1 MTENPPKTDK
11 GFRKLQAR
19 VFSLTWLS
27 YASYYFTRKNLS
39 VVKSR
44 LHDDMGVS
52 VGTLGGIDT
61 LYLSMYAIGQFL
73 NGALGDRV
81 GARRMIAFG
90 MLASAAASFFFGL
103 SSTAAIFLFAFGI
116 NGLFQSTGWPNNV
129 KAMGPWFNKKK
140 RGFIMGIW
148 CTNYQVG
155 GLLATALATY
165 LLVNYGWRSAFAVPA
180 VWVSTVGM
188 VILLFLVERPQDKGY
203 PPQNEP
209 ESSGNEE
216 GIEKRTPF
224 REMIRLPIL
233 WILGSAYFG
242 LKLIRYSLLFW
253 LPFYMKNALNYSE
266 GLAGYLSTAFEAGG
280 IIGVIL
286 VGWVAS
292 RFFSKNSLRLVVV
305 IILLLAASL
314 LALRV
319 VSSLGP
325 WAVGLNLGLIGF
337 MLFGPDSLISGA
349 VAQNVGKDH
358 STASAAGIINGFGS
372 IGAATQGF
380 LTAYVSQTFGWET
393 LFLIFVGFAFL
404 SSMLILPLALKK
416 EI

>member
-1 MTENPPKTDK
+1 MPEVEQKNDSGLK
-11 GFRKLQAR
+11 RLQAR

-52 VGTLGGIDT
+52 VGALGGIDT
-61 LYLSMYAIGQFL
+61 LFLSMYALGQFL

-81 GARRMIAFG
+81 GARKMIAFG
-90 MLASAAASFFFGL
+90 MLASAGASLIFGL
-103 SSTAAIFLFAFGI
+103 SSTTAIFLFVFGI

-129 KAMGPWFNKKK
+129 KAMGSWFNKKK
-140 RGFIMGIW
+140 RGFIMGVW

-155 GLLATALATY
+155 GLVATALATY
-165 LLVNYGWRSAFAVPA
+165 LLVNYGWRAAFQVPA
-180 VWVSTVGM
+180 VWVSTVAM
-188 VILLFLVERPQDKGY
+188 LILLFLVEKPQDRGY
-203 PPQNEP
+203 APLNEQDQK
-209 ESSGNEE
+209 EREDQTE
-216 GIEKRTPF
+216 RRAPF
-224 REMIRLPIL
+224 LEMIRLPIL
-233 WILGSAYFG
+233 WILGCSYFG

-286 VGWVAS
+286 VGWIAS
-292 RFFSKNSLRLVVV
+292 RFFTRNSLRLVVV
-305 IILLLAASL
+305 IILLLAASFVS
-314 LALRV
+314 LRL
-319 VSSLGP
+319 VSSFGP
-325 WAVGLNLGLIGF
+325 WAVGINLGLIGF
-337 MLFGPDSLISGA
+337 MLFGPDALISGA
-349 VAQNVGKDH
+349 VAQNVGKDR

-380 LTAYVSQTFGWET
+380 LTAYVSQTYGWET
-393 LFLIFVGFAFL
+393 LFLIFMGFALF
-404 SSMLILPLALKK
+404 SSAMILPLALKK
-416 EI
+416 EL